1 MKKRFLLATLV
12 SVVCGAQLALAATL
26 LPNTPPECNN
36 VQTWLKANG
45 DTVIATP
52 ARIKAMN
59 KTMLSDTMCDL
70 TTYPTTISGSTL
82 SKYINHYEMNYDQYV
97 NGSSLSRSTAD
108 ALLADAKGTIPAS
121 TTVRYCVVS
130 ARSDL
135 RSFPTLLRAFDS
147 PGDVNFD
154 NWQETAVDPGEA
166 ALILH
171 QNAKGNFYFVQLK
184 SYRGWLPANKVALTD
199 RKTFL
204 EFADPKDFGVVTEK
218 LLTVS
223 GAGSSSWLYQM
234 GSKIPLS
241 PKGRVLLPFRSSS
254 GQLSPVEM
262 PAPWNEGLHKG
273 YLPYTSNNLVTM
285 AFKHLGAP
293 YGWGGMHNSVDCSAF
308 AQDVYKT
315 MGIELPRN
323 GDEQEN
329 AWHGTNLKGLG
340 WNDRDK
346 IIKTLPTGTL
356 FFTPYHVMI
365 YLGLY
370 KNRPYMI
377 HALGSYGAP
386 DGNGGF
392 YKNRILQV
400 VVSDVYLRGG
410 SGTSLM
416 MQMTKANSYK

>member
-1 MKKRFLLATLV
+1 MNKSILLTAAITLL
-12 SVVCGAQLALAATL
+12 CGAQVALAATIM
-26 LPNTPPECNN
+26 PNTPAECNN
-36 VQTWLKANG
+36 VQTWLKPAGNN
-45 DTVIATP
+45 VLATP

-59 KTMLSDTMCDL
+59 KAMLSDTMCDL
-70 TTYPTTISGSTL
+70 AAYPTTISGTTL
-82 SKYINHYEMNYDQYV
+82 AKYINHYEMDYDQYV
-97 NGSSLSRSTAD
+97 NGSPLSHATAD
-108 ALLADAKGTIPAS
+108 AILADAKANIP
-121 TTVRYCVVS
+121 TTTQVRYGVVS

-135 RSFPTLLRAFDS
+135 RSFPTLSRAFDS

-171 QNAKGNFYFVQLK
+171 QNSKGNFYFVQLK
-184 SYRGWLPANKVALTD
+184 SYRGWLPANKVAVTD

-204 EFADPKDFGVVTEK
+204 EFAAPHDFGVVTEK

-223 GAGSSSWLYQM
+223 GAGSSYWLYQM

-241 PKGRVLLPFRSSS
+241 AKGRVILPFRNSK
-254 GQLSPVEM
+254 GYLSPVEM

-273 YLPYTSNNLVTM
+273 YLPYTANNLVTM

-293 YGWGGMHNSVDCSAF
+293 YGWGGMKNSVDCSAF

-315 MGIELPRN
+315 MGIEIPRN

-329 AWHGTNLKGLG
+329 AWPGTNLKGLN
-340 WNDRDK
+340 WTSRDN
-346 IIKTLPTGTL
+346 IIKALPTGSL
-356 FFTPYHVMI
+356 LFTPSHVMI

-386 DGNGGF
+386 TSDGGF
-392 YKNRILQV
+392 YKNRIMQV
-400 VVSDVYLRGG
+400 IVSDIYLKGG
-410 SGTSLM
+410 SGTNLL